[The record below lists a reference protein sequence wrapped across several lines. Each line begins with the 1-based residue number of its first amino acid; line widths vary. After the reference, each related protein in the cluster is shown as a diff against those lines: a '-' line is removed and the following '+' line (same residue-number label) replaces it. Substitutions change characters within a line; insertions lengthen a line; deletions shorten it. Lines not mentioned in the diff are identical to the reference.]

1 MKIILK
7 KAISIKP
14 AVIEID
20 EDGFVARLDRP
31 FQVGGGQMAYFPET
45 LGVPYLPEHC
55 GGLPVKKFAQLYEL
69 WQDLDKRA
77 KTTTRRISETPVSFR
92 VHPYPVRSE
101 HGRPQ
106 NPAAVGFDIDG
117 GLIYAGVAYPIEAVE
132 TLQVLNFNTCEVE
145 TVTRKKPDPWGM
157 YTVEYENAALSAN
170 FVIKNR
176 YTEKVVVAIKSISPK
191 REMDYY
197 DDNEDLNAATS
208 RHIVKH
214 GVSRADIL
222 ATKLVDVYGIEEVA
236 EVSFTVFGKTFD
248 ATVRA
253 LREYE
258 DAEKIDVNFYI
269 AGNAE
274 FIF

>member
-7 KAISIKP
+7 KAIEIKP

-31 FQVGGGQMAYFPET
+31 FQVGGGQIAYFPET
-45 LGVPYLPEHC
+45 LGVPYLTEHC
-55 GGLPVKKFAQLYEL
+55 GGLPVEKFAKLYEL
-69 WQDLDKRA
+69 WHNLDNRA
-77 KTTTRRISETPVSFR
+77 KTSTRRTSEIPYSFR
-92 VHPYPVRSE
+92 VHPYPVRSQ

-106 NPAAVGFDIDG
+106 NPSAVGFDIDG
-117 GLIYAGVAYPIEAVE
+117 GLIYAAVAYPIEATE
-132 TLQVLNFNTCEVE
+132 TLQVLNFAACELQ
-145 TVTRKKPDPWGM
+145 TITRKKPDPWGM
-157 YTVEYENAALSAN
+157 YTVEYENAVLQAQ
-170 FVIKNR
+170 FIVKNR
-176 YTEKVVVAIKSISPK
+176 YTERVVVDIKSISPQS
-191 REMDYY
+191 EMNYY

>member
-1 MKIILK
+1 MKITLK
-7 KAISIKP
+7 KSIEIKP

-20 EDGFVARLDRP
+20 EDGFVGRLDRP

-55 GGLPVKKFAQLYEL
+55 GGKQPETFARLYEL
-69 WQDLDKRA
+69 WQNLKRVT
-77 KTTTRRISETPVSFR
+77 KTATRRTSAAPVSFC

-101 HGRPQ
+101 NGRPQ

-117 GLIYAGVAYPIEAVE
+117 GLIYAAVAYPIEAVE

-157 YTVEYENAALSAN
+157 YTVEYENTVLSAV
-170 FVIKNR
+170 FDVKNR
-176 YTEKVVVAIKSISPK
+176 YTERVVVDIKSISPQS
-191 REMDYY
+191 EMNYY

-258 DAEKIDVNFYI
+258 DAEKLDTNFYI
-269 AGNAE
+269 VGNAE
-274 FIF
+274 FIL